1 MSGLMKFLTKNKNL
15 IVSVFYFVYFFNF
28 LLLLLGW
35 SWFKTEKGPL
45 LYNFGVIYGRLA
57 VIFYSL
63 TLIPGIIRRFQIKE
77 PVLWQ
82 TQTTLMLFRRQIG
95 ILVFFTV
102 LVHYMFL
109 RGFRLIS
116 FGLPS
121 FVPTFEFVG
130 FIAFQLLFLMF
141 ITSNDW
147 AVARLK
153 KWWVYLHRAT
163 YLIVFLVFL
172 HILLAELSF
181 RRANII
187 FLVISLAILILEWTS
202 LIYSYLIKKNKI

>member
-1 MSGLMKFLTKNKNL
+1 
-15 IVSVFYFVYFFNF
+15 
-28 LLLLLGW
+28 
-35 SWFKTEKGPL
+35 
-45 LYNFGVIYGRLA
+45 
-57 VIFYSL
+57 
-63 TLIPGIIRRFQIKE
+63 
-77 PVLWQ
+77 
-82 TQTTLMLFRRQIG
+82 MLFRRQIG

-102 LVHYMFL
+102 LIHYMFL
-109 RGFRLIS
+109 RGFRVLS

-121 FVPTFEFVG
+121 ILPTFEFVG

-147 AVARLK
+147 AVGRLK

-187 FLVISLAILILEWTS
+187 FLAISLAILILEWAS